1 MSFVFSIP
9 LYAFLFAFFGF
20 LVIFVIFFFIDLY
33 HIFETSSLTMT
44 SLAITVLITTVS
56 ALTIFFLW
64 YLLQDVDW
72 KTAITVFD
80 SAWITDIFNLK

>member
-33 HIFETSSLTMT
+33 HIFETSSLTIT
-44 SLAITVLITTVS
+44 SLAVTIMIVSIS
-56 ALTIFFLW
+56 ALTLFLVW

-80 SAWITDIFNLK
+80 SAWITDIFTLK